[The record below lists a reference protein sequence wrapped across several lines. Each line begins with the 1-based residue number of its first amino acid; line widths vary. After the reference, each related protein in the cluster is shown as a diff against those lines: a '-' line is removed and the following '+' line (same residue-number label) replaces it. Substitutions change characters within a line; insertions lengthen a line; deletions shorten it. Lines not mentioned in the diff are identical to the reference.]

1 MEGERKGLIGI
12 EVIEQSLDFAGCS
25 VYSRRDVANVDAPW
39 LVFSNSLMTDHT
51 IWDRQV
57 AHFGGRYNIL
67 RYDQRG
73 HGRSDAPTSVS
84 FDELSDDV
92 LALLEDFEIERC
104 VYVGLSMGVP
114 TGLALAGKAPDRLAG
129 MVLVDGQAA
138 TQPSGRQTWQG
149 RIDFARANGMAAVA
163 EDTVQRW
170 FAKEFVSSGGADALR
185 DTASAMRL
193 EGYCACA
200 TALQG
205 YDFSAE
211 ARAVAA
217 PVLLLAGANDG
228 AMPVSMRALAE
239 TIDDSRFLEIAN
251 AGHIPNLE
259 QPEQFNAALD
269 HFLQTFDLK
278 TS

>member
-1 MEGERKGLIGI
+1 MDGERKDLTGIGVV
-12 EVIEQSLDFAGCS
+12 EHSLELAGCS
-25 VYSRRDVANVDAPW
+25 IFSNRNLAKLDAPW

-57 AHFGGRYNIL
+57 AYFGGRYNML

-73 HGRSDAPTSVS
+73 HGRSDAPATVN

-92 LALLEDFEIERC
+92 LGLLDAFDIERC

-114 TGLALAGKAPDRLAG
+114 TGLALAGKAPDRLTG

-138 TQPSGRQTWQG
+138 TQPSGRHTWQD
-149 RIDFARANGMAAVA
+149 RIDFARANGMVAVA
-163 EDTVQRW
+163 NDTVQRW
-170 FAKEFVSSGGADALR
+170 FAKQFVTSGGADSLR
-185 DTASAMRL
+185 DKASAMRV

-200 TALQG
+200 TALQS
-205 YDFSAE
+205 YDFRAE
-211 ARAVAA
+211 AKAVAA

-228 AMPVSMRALAE
+228 AMPRTMQALAE
-239 TIDDSRFLEIAN
+239 TIGDGRFTEIAD

-259 QPEQFNAALD
+259 QPERFNAAMGD
-269 HFLQTFDLK
+269 FLETLTLK